1 MGKNR
6 KNFTRNFKKEV
17 AIEALK
23 EKMTVNEIATK
34 YGISPSMVSNW
45 KKEFVDAGFSK
56 EVQQL
61 KKEVAEGKEKIEEVF
76 KELGKTK
83 MENELLKKKWNL

>member
-1 MGKNR
+1 
-6 KNFTRNFKKEV
+6 
-17 AIEALK
+17 
-23 EKMTVNEIATK
+23 
-34 YGISPSMVSNW
+34 MVSNW

-76 KELGKTK
+76 KELGKTD
-83 MENELLKKKWNL
+83 MM